1 MTRTLVVSLML
12 YPKLRRDIVELW
24 ALVHGQELAAQFAEE
39 VDAAL
44 VAIGNWLREPEHS
57 ARKPNARS
65 SMQSKASS
73 LELRELAK
81 RHTSPHPSAQQLTGL
96 LNHLADW
103 LEQYS
108 VTNRDLHSQN

>member
-1 MTRTLVVSLML
+1 ML
-12 YPKLRRDIVELW
+12 YPKSRRDMVEVW
-24 ALVHGQELAAQFAEE
+24 ALVHGQESAAQFAEE
-39 VDAAL
+39 VDVAL
-44 VAIGNWLREPEHS
+44 VAIGNWLRELEQS
-57 ARKPNARS
+57 AMKPNARS

-81 RHTSPHPSAQQLTGL
+81 RHTGPHPSAQQLTGL

-108 VTNRDLHSQN
+108 ASDRDLHSQN